1 MGLLMQKTTK
11 LYLIIAILAIL
22 SCSSYY
28 ILNESY
34 GQTNEGE
41 SHQETPVLTPD
52 SAGSVH
58 TAPIPTQVSQAMQDD
73 FANMEVPQSP
83 RSIEYTMTAGTLHCD
98 DGIAIESLNPRYN
111 KVIAGT
117 WNADT
122 KVHTPESDKIN
133 GFAHALSIKIFDG
146 DVFDGKF
153 HLHGIARAVHLSNV
167 CNELFTENEEKYMV
181 VDVFGYCDGR
191 EGTLVVNNGQYN
203 ITSTDAQFT
212 AACTN

>member
-11 LYLIIAILAIL
+11 LYLIIAILAVL

-58 TAPIPTQVSQAMQDD
+58 TAVLPTQVSQAMQDD
-73 FANMEVPQSP
+73 FANMEVPVST
-83 RSIEYTMTAGTLHCD
+83 RSVIYEFKYGTLHCGNGISFETRD
-98 DGIAIESLNPRYN
+98 TANIIIDGI
-111 KVIAGT
+111 
-117 WNADT
+117 WNSDT
-122 KVHTPESDKIN
+122 KVHHPEREDLRGVHP
-133 GFAHALSIKIFDG
+133 GFTVRIFSG

-153 HLHGIARAVHLSNV
+153 HLHGLGATRNP
-167 CNELFTENEEKYMV
+167 ENICKDPIPIDYERYTV
-181 VDVFGYCDGR
+181 IDIFGYCDGS
-191 EGTLVVNNGQYN
+191 EGTIVINNGQYN
-203 ITSTDAQFT
+203 ITSTDAQFA

>member
-11 LYLIIAILAIL
+11 LYLIIAILAVL

-34 GQTNEGE
+34 GQTNEGAAN
-41 SHQETPVLTPD
+41 QETPVLTPD

-73 FANMEVPQSP
+73 FEHLEIPEST
-83 RSIEYTMTAGTLHCD
+83 RSVMYDFKYGTLHCENNTSFETKD
-98 DGIAIESLNPRYN
+98 RSHRILNGI
-111 KVIAGT
+111 
-117 WNADT
+117 WNSDT
-122 KVHTPESDKIN
+122 KIHDPVYEDIKGVYP
-133 GFAHALSIKIFDG
+133 GFTVRIFDG

-153 HLHGIARAVHLSNV
+153 HLHGIGAARNLNNICQDAILP
-167 CNELFTENEEKYMV
+167 EQERYMV
-181 VDVFGYCDGR
+181 VDIYGYCDGS
-191 EGTLVVNNGQYN
+191 EGTIVINNGQYN
-203 ITSTDAQFT
+203 ITSTDLQFH

>member
-11 LYLIIAILAIL
+11 LYLIIAILAVL

-73 FANMEVPQSP
+73 FANLEVLQPT
-83 RSIEYTMTAGTLHCD
+83 RSIKYEMKASTLHCD
-98 DGIAIESLNPRYN
+98 NGIIIESHEPRYN

-117 WNADT
+117 WNSDT
-122 KVHTPESDKIN
+122 KVHTPENERLN
-133 GFAHALSIKIFDG
+133 GFPTSLTMTIFDG

-153 HLHGIARAVHLSNV
+153 HLHGIAILGNASNL
-167 CNELFTENEEKYMV
+167 CNEFITEDEEKYIV
-181 VDVFGYCDGR
+181 LDIFGYCDGS
-191 EGTLVVNNGQYN
+191 EGTIVVNNGQYN
-203 ITSTDAQFT
+203 FTSTDVQFT

>member
-11 LYLIIAILAIL
+11 LYLIIAILAVL

-73 FANMEVPQSP
+73 FANLEVLQPT
-83 RSIEYTMTAGTLHCD
+83 RSIRYEMKAATLHCD
-98 DGIAIESLNPRYN
+98 DGIIIESQNPKYSQ
-111 KVIAGT
+111 VIGGT
-117 WNADT
+117 WNSDI
-122 KVHTPESDKIN
+122 KVHTSDTEHIS
-133 GFAHALSIKIFDG
+133 GFRSNISLNIFDG

-153 HLHGIARAVHLSNV
+153 HLHGIGKGTQLSHL
-167 CNELFTENEEKYMV
+167 CNNLFTENEEKYFV
-181 VDVFGYCDGR
+181 IDVFGYCDGS
-191 EGTLVVNNGQYN
+191 EGTIVVNNGQYN
-203 ITSTDAQFT
+203 ITSTDAQFH